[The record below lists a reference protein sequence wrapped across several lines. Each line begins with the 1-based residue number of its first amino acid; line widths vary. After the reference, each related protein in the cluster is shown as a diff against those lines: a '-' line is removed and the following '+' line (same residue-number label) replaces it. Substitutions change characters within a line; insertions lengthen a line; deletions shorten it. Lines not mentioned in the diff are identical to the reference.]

1 MNRRDQKRFDA
12 LVRDVIGGLPAD
24 VSRRLDEIAVIV
36 EDYPSDDLVDELIR
50 DGVLEA
56 GDDGLDLCGLHT
68 GTPLTERSVD
78 VGGWGG
84 TSMPDAIY
92 LFREGIVSLALDD
105 DGLDG
110 AWGPGSEGEVAVLR
124 EIRVTLLHE
133 IGHHFGLDED
143 DLAGL
148 GYD

>member
-78 VGGWGG
+78 VGGWAVF
-84 TSMPDAIY
+84 DARCIH
-92 LFREGIVSLALDD
+92 LFREDC
-105 DGLDG
+105 
-110 AWGPGSEGEVAVLR
+110 VAGV
-124 EIRVTLLHE
+124 
-133 IGHHFGLDED
+133 G
-143 DLAGL
+143 
-148 GYD
+148 